1 MDVERYFDGTIGS
14 VNLQKS
20 GDVEGTLDFAIFAL
34 YNDGISFDRLSGEQV
49 RGENRAQLRRASSR
63 SQ

>member
-20 GDVEGTLDFAIFAL
+20 GDVEGPLDFAIFAL

-49 RGENRAQLRRASSR
+49 RGENRAQSRRVSSR
-63 SQ
+63 SL